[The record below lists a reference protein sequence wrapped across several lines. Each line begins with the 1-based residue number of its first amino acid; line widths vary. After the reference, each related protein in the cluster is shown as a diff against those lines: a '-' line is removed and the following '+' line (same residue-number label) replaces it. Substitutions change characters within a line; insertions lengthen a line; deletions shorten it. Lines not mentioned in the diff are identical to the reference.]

1 MKNKMLNVEGI
12 DKMKDGNGEITFS
25 DDNADM
31 VLKIIVSKRNA
42 MDLARMIQD
51 KFSYKADK

>member
-1 MKNKMLNVEGI
+1 MLNVEGI

-31 VLKIIVSKRNA
+31 VLKVIVSKRNA

-51 KFSYKADK
+51 KFSYKVDK

>member
-1 MKNKMLNVEGI
+1 MLNVEGI
-12 DKMKDGNGEITFS
+12 DKMEDGNGEITFS

-31 VLKIIVSKRNA
+31 VLKVIISKRNA
-42 MDLARMIQD
+42 MDLARMIQN